1 MPRYR
6 RIRAEGGTYAFT
18 VCLADRSAT
27 TLMDHIGLLREAY
40 ARTVRDHPVRDHAMC
55 VLPDHLH
62 ALWTLPPGDADYPL
76 RWQLIKR
83 RFGDALGRRVW
94 QPRYWE
100 HTIRDAD
107 DHANHVNYVHG
118 NPVKHGH
125 VREIDDWPHST
136 WHRWKREHGAP
147 WTPPPGDMRMA

>member
-1 MPRYR
+1 
-6 RIRAEGGTYAFT
+6 
-18 VCLADRSAT
+18 
-27 TLMDHIGLLREAY
+27 
-40 ARTVRDHPVRDHAMC
+40 MC

-100 HTIRDAD
+100 HTIRDAAD
-107 DHANHVNYVHG
+107 YANHISYIHAN
-118 NPVKHGH
+118 PVRHGH
-125 VREIDDWPHST
+125 VRDMDDWPHST
-136 WHRWKREHGAP
+136 WHRWKRENT
-147 WTPPPGDMRMA
+147 WTPPPEGMRMA